1 MSHSSS
7 RSSLSRRGFL
17 SAGLASAAAV
27 GLAACGGQSAQTGTA
42 GSASGK
48 GGAEYTGPKVALTFW
63 NGFTGGD
70 GAFMKKLIT
79 DFQSSHSN
87 ITVTMQTMQW
97 ADFYKK
103 LPTAVTADKAPD
115 IAVMHLDS
123 VATMAARRSIQP
135 LDDVAK
141 ALGLQESDFAPVP
154 WKAGIYKDVRYS
166 IPLDVHPMGF
176 FYNKTVMEKAGL
188 DPDKPPLTAEDYI
201 SALDTLKG
209 KGIAGHWASP
219 FQFTGGMSVYQLVTQ
234 FGGSLFSED
243 AGRATWAEEPGVKAM
258 QWWLDL
264 VKKGYSPAKVAQ
276 DADFIA
282 FQNDKTAFNWNGI
295 WSLNTL
301 AENSKVKWGVAVMPQ
316 IGEKKAVWANSHQ
329 FTLPVHKKPD
339 DNKVEASKTFVN
351 WVSQH
356 SLEWAKGGQIPARNK
371 VREESGFKALTGQA
385 TLAEQ
390 LDYVVFPP
398 AVPGIGDALTEFY
411 TAVNTVML
419 GGKDVGATLKAAAGR
434 ADKILAANKK
444 KYA

>member
-17 SAGLASAAAV
+17 SAGLASVAAV
-27 GLAACGGQSAQTGTA
+27 GLAACGGQSAQTGTT

-154 WKAGIYKDVRYS
+154 WKAGTTR
-166 IPLDVHPMGF
+166 
-176 FYNKTVMEKAGL
+176 T
-188 DPDKPPLTAEDYI
+188 
-201 SALDTLKG
+201 SATPSRSTSTR
-209 KGIAGHWASP
+209 WASSTTRP
-219 FQFTGGMSVYQLVTQ
+219 SWRRPAWTPT
-234 FGGSLFSED
+234 
-243 AGRATWAEEPGVKAM
+243 
-258 QWWLDL
+258 
-264 VKKGYSPAKVAQ
+264 SPR
-276 DADFIA
+276 
-282 FQNDKTAFNWNGI
+282 
-295 WSLNTL
+295 S
-301 AENSKVKWGVAVMPQ
+301 
-316 IGEKKAVWANSHQ
+316 
-329 FTLPVHKKPD
+329 
-339 DNKVEASKTFVN
+339 
-351 WVSQH
+351 
-356 SLEWAKGGQIPARNK
+356 
-371 VREESGFKALTGQA
+371 
-385 TLAEQ
+385 
-390 LDYVVFPP
+390 PP
-398 AVPGIGDALTEFY
+398 RTTSPPSTP
-411 TAVNTVML
+411 
-419 GGKDVGATLKAAAGR
+419 
-434 ADKILAANKK
+434 
-444 KYA
+444 

>member
-48 GGAEYTGPKVALTFW
+48 GGAEYTGPKLALTFW

-264 VKKGYSPAKVAQ
+264 VKKGYSPAKVA
-276 DADFIA
+276 
-282 FQNDKTAFNWNGI
+282 
-295 WSLNTL
+295 
-301 AENSKVKWGVAVMPQ
+301 
-316 IGEKKAVWANSHQ
+316 
-329 FTLPVHKKPD
+329 
-339 DNKVEASKTFVN
+339 
-351 WVSQH
+351 
-356 SLEWAKGGQIPARNK
+356 
-371 VREESGFKALTGQA
+371 
-385 TLAEQ
+385 
-390 LDYVVFPP
+390 
-398 AVPGIGDALTEFY
+398 
-411 TAVNTVML
+411 
-419 GGKDVGATLKAAAGR
+419 
-434 ADKILAANKK
+434 
-444 KYA
+444 